1 MKEVTIIVPIYNVEK
16 YLRDCFESLLKQT
29 SDSFEVLAV
38 NDGSKDGCK
47 AIIDEYTEKYPKK
60 IRAIHKENGGY
71 GSVLQLAIQECDT
84 PYFLVC
90 DPDDTLEP
98 NAVEVLLN
106 LAKVSK
112 ADLTVGAKTFV
123 YENSTARDYDP
134 AVNTEFAELKT
145 NRVYR
150 KGTEEFD
157 NLFFIDPS
165 PHAKLYKRNLSTSIR
180 FPQKVGYTDNLLF
193 YMNLLQAD
201 SVIYTDEALA
211 NYLINRTG
219 NSMQDV
225 RYAAMNGEIDVFKT
239 IIDQAEEKKDVPDIF
254 WYRMFESF
262 KFMLYKTRRMNCTS
276 EQYKETLDH
285 LETFLLKLVPYGEQ
299 ILPYY
304 RHYAK
309 TKAVERLSDELL
321 MRERTERAA
330 FARIK
335 RKISKAFVP
344 AQAQN

>member
-1 MKEVTIIVPIYNVEK
+1 MREVTIIVPIYNVEK

-29 SDSFEVLAV
+29 SDAFEVLAV

-47 AIIDEYTEKYPKK
+47 AIIDEYVKKYQDV

-71 GSVLQLAIQECDT
+71 GSVLQLAIRECDT

-98 NAVEVLLN
+98 QAVEVLLD
-106 LAKVSK
+106 LARVSE

-123 YENSTARDYDP
+123 YENSTERDYDP
-134 AVNTEFAELKT
+134 AFNREYAVLRTNT
-145 NRVYR
+145 VYR
-150 KGTEEFD
+150 KGTEEFHD
-157 NLFFIDPS
+157 LFFLDPS
-165 PHAKLYKRNLSTSIR
+165 PHAKLYKRNLSTLIR
-180 FPQKVGYTDNLLF
+180 FPEKVGYTDNLLF

-201 SVIYTDEALA
+201 SVIYTDQALA
-211 NYLINRTG
+211 NYLINRAG

-239 IIDQAEEKKDVPDIF
+239 IVDQAEEKNSVPDIF

-276 EQYKETLDH
+276 DQYKETLEH
-285 LETFLLKLVPYGEQ
+285 LETFLLKLLPYGEQ
-299 ILPYY
+299 IKPYY
-304 RHYAK
+304 RKYTK
-309 TKAVERLSDELL
+309 TKVVERFRDEL
-321 MRERTERAA
+321 MMNEKTERAA

-335 RKISKAFVP
+335 QKMCRAYDSA
-344 AQAQN
+344 A